1 MGKMI
6 LSKMFQLIQDYTQKY
21 LPNERKLSS
30 NTIRSYR
37 FALVSLLDFT
47 KQQLGVPLYKLS
59 FEKISKDIVLQYL
72 QFVEDGG
79 CSANT
84 RNQRLYAIQLFY
96 KYAAREELDAVIY
109 WDQIRK
115 ITPAKVKQSTIGFL
129 SEEAVQTVL
138 EQPDVT
144 NNKGL
149 RDYYIMLMLYK
160 TGCRVEE
167 LVNIRLSD
175 VHLSKSPYITLHGKG
190 NKDRNVP
197 LLESLTIHTKNYI
210 KTFHSN
216 NIHIGSDYLIFS
228 VRDGVKR
235 RMTEDNVR
243 KIVRKYGKLANK
255 ICSDVP
261 QNLHPHLF
269 RHTFA
274 MHAYQHG
281 IPLEILKDWLGHA
294 DYTATRIYAK
304 ADTEMKRK
312 AIEKAFPEDSPLRD
326 FVDSEI
332 YKIDDDDVIKKLC
345 GLA

>member
-1 MGKMI
+1 MGKLI

-37 FALVSLLDFT
+37 FALASLLDFT
-47 KQQLGVPLYKLS
+47 KQQLCVPLYELT

-72 QFVEDGG
+72 QSVEDGG

-144 NNKGL
+144 NSKGL

-167 LVNIRLSD
+167 LVNIRL
-175 VHLSKSPYITLHGKG
+175 PMFI
-190 NKDRNVP
+190 
-197 LLESLTIHTKNYI
+197 
-210 KTFHSN
+210 
-216 NIHIGSDYLIFS
+216 
-228 VRDGVKR
+228 
-235 RMTEDNVR
+235 
-243 KIVRKYGKLANK
+243 
-255 ICSDVP
+255 
-261 QNLHPHLF
+261 
-269 RHTFA
+269 
-274 MHAYQHG
+274 
-281 IPLEILKDWLGHA
+281 
-294 DYTATRIYAK
+294 
-304 ADTEMKRK
+304 
-312 AIEKAFPEDSPLRD
+312 
-326 FVDSEI
+326 
-332 YKIDDDDVIKKLC
+332 
-345 GLA
+345 